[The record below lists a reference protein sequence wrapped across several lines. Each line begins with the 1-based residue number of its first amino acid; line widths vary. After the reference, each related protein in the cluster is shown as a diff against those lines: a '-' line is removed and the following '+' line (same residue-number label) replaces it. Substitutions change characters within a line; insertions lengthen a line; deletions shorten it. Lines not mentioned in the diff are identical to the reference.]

1 MLNSVRKP
9 PESGSIHTALS
20 SVAEVVS
27 PWLHP
32 LTEIRVSAEWICEPL
47 LTQRTRE
54 AQVTYTRVYR
64 PLKQV
69 ALNKQEIRGLNPSV
83 QAQCH
88 VQNLLVPVHWHT
100 ASQEPF
106 C

>member
-20 SVAEVVS
+20 SAGEVVS
-27 PWLHP
+27 PWQYP
-32 LTEIRVSAEWICEPL
+32 LTEIRVSSEWICEPL
-47 LTQRTRE
+47 LTQRLRE
-54 AQVTYTRVYR
+54 AQVTYTHVYR

-69 ALNKQEIRGLNPSV
+69 AINKREIRGLNPSV

-88 VQNLLVPVHWHT
+88 VQNLLVPVRWHT